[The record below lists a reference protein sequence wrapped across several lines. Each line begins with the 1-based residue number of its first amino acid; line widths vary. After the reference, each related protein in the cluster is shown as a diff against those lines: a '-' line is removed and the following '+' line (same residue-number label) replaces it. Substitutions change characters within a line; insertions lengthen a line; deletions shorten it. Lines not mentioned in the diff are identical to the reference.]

1 MRGLGAAMNCGNPMC
16 KCCIAGDAVANE
28 LRRQLEAA
36 QQKLF
41 TVQAE
46 LKRAPKRCHH
56 NNIIGDCLSCDAES
70 I

>member
-1 MRGLGAAMNCGNPMC
+1 MNCGNSMC

-46 LKRAPKRCHH
+46 LKRAPQHCYH
-56 NNIIGDCLSCDAES
+56 NNIKGACLKCDEDS
-70 I
+70 VY